1 MTILYHP
8 GFAGDIQRFAS
19 KYAEISPKV
28 GERFR
33 QDIDGALLAVK
44 TNPTG
49 AGHYINTG
57 SLILREVRR
66 RNLDAF
72 PFFVLYGLAD
82 VRLVFGSVIPSA
94 SDPLT
99 WITRFK

>member
-19 KYAEISPKV
+19 KYAEISPRLAV
-28 GERFR
+28 RFR
-33 QDIDGALLAVK
+33 QDIDGALVAVK
-44 TNPTG
+44 TNPSG

-66 RNLDAF
+66 RNLDVF

-82 VRLVFGSVIPSA
+82 DRLIFGSVIPSA

-99 WITRFK
+99 WLKGFK